1 MRLLGVSLIILAL
14 ARPQSRSSWKDIKT
28 EGIDIVISMDISL
41 SMLAKDFKPNRL
53 EVAKEVI
60 IRFY

>member
-1 MRLLGVSLIILAL
+1 
-14 ARPQSRSSWKDIKT
+14 
-28 EGIDIVISMDISL
+28 MDISL

-60 IRFY
+60 IDFIDARPNDKIGL